1 MLILSRKVNE
11 SIIIGD
17 DIEIRITRVDGDTVK
32 IGINAP
38 RSVPIVRKE
47 LVDQIRQT
55 NREAAVTAGAPEA
68 EALRKLRLA
77 GLAGTLAAKKNTV
90 SDAASGAARP
100 AAAP

>member
-17 DIEIRITRVDGDTVK
+17 DIEIRITRVDGDNVK

-47 LVDQIRQT
+47 LFDQIRQT
-55 NREAAVTAGAPEA
+55 NHEAAVTAIAPAE
-68 EALRKLRLA
+68 EALRKLRLT
-77 GLAGTLAAKKNTV
+77 GLAGALAAKKTTV
-90 SDAASGAARP
+90 NETATGSTRP
-100 AAAP
+100 ATLK

>member
-47 LVDQIRQT
+47 LFDQIRQT
-55 NREAAVTAGAPEA
+55 NREAAVTTAAPEA
-68 EALRKLRLA
+68 EAARKLGLT
-77 GLAGTLAAKKNTV
+77 GLAGTLAAKKNPV
-90 SDAASGAARP
+90 SETPSGAPRP
-100 AAAP
+100 AAVK

>member
-11 SIIIGD
+11 SIIIGG
-17 DIEIRITRVDGDTVK
+17 DIEIRITRIDGDNVK

-55 NREAAVTAGAPEA
+55 NQEAAVTAAAPEA
-68 EALRKLRLA
+68 DALRKLRLT
-77 GLAGTLAAKKNTV
+77 GLAGALAAKQTTV
-90 SDAASGAARP
+90 NLAVPGSTRP
-100 AAAP
+100 AALK